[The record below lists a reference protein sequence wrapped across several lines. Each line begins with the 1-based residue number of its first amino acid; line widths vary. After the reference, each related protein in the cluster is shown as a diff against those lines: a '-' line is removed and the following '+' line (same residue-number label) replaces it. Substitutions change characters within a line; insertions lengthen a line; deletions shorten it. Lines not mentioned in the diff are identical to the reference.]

1 MATQQAHPSRRHNK
15 PMLTHNDR
23 PKYKAYTIKQ
33 LEEAI
38 HKFKPTGKKLAKIV
52 QELNR
57 KLQHEFKRK
66 KN

>member
-1 MATQQAHPSRRHNK
+1 
-15 PMLTHNDR
+15 MLTHNGR

-33 LEEAI
+33 LEVELN
-38 HKFKPTGKKLAKIV
+38 KKPEGKKRAKLV

-66 KN
+66 KLNG